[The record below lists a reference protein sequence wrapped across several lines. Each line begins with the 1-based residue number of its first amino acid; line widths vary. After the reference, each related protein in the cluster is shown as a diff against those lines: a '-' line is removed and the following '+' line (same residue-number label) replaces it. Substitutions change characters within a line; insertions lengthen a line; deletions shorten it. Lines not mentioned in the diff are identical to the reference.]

1 MGAHTMNTSEMKIV
15 QTQAVYNRLF
25 RDTKRWLKELTILQE
40 PGLCA
45 VWRSEPSNSL
55 PWSCNPPAY
64 AKAWFLHHAS
74 TGRTSHPTTRPTTGA
89 SRSLKAVIP
98 AVAFSG
104 SSSLLLFH
112 IQADRASE
120 HDGLC
125 EDQGKQTLRSAPD
138 RDYQT

>member
-25 RDTKRWLKELTILQE
+25 RDTKRWLKEFTILQE

-55 PWSCNPPAY
+55 PWSCNPPAH

-74 TGRTSHPTTRPTTGA
+74 AGRASHPTTRPTTGA
-89 SRSLKAVIP
+89 SRSPKAVIP